1 MKIPNVTIQQLL
13 EAGVH
18 LGHKTLRWNP
28 KMKKYIFGK
37 RDSIHIIDLTQTLE
51 LTKVALQKVYETIS
65 NNGKILFV
73 STKKQASEAIAEV
86 AKETDQYFVNYRWLG
101 GMLTN
106 WGTISNSIKKLKKL
120 EIDLVAENRGF
131 TKKELLKMS
140 VKKDKLQRSLGG
152 IAEMKKVPDLVFI
165 IDTNYE
171 SLAIQESVKLGIPI
185 IAILDSNSNP
195 DGIDFPI
202 PGNDDAR
209 RAIDLYCN
217 LIKETINA
225 AKKSTPK
232 EDKKVDLKNDEKS
245 SKTIQELDREKLEN
259 KFSKDSKETLKLM
272 SDIEKVKKLRELTG
286 AGFKDCNLAIK
297 ESDGDIDKAIEILRV
312 KGISKAS
319 KKMSR
324 DAKEGVIA
332 VTENDKQISL
342 IEVNCETD
350 FVAKNDDFV
359 NFVKELSDLNNN
371 VNSNVDEL
379 KKSKMSN
386 GQTVDE
392 NLVALIAKI
401 GEKITIGK
409 TKTLSNEGTVKSKYL
424 HTIVKDNLAKLAVAV
439 SLETSDNSDVVKNFG
454 KQLSMHIAASSPLA
468 LDQDSI
474 DQSIIDKEQELVTE
488 ELKNSGKPDEIAKK
502 ISLGK
507 MSKFKEEN
515 ALLSQAWVME
525 PKKKVQDIIKELSIP
540 DLKIKEFVR
549 FKIGE

>member
-1 MKIPNVTIQQLL
+1 
-13 EAGVH
+13 
-18 LGHKTLRWNP
+18 
-28 KMKKYIFGK
+28 
-37 RDSIHIIDLTQTLE
+37 
-51 LTKVALQKVYETIS
+51 
-65 NNGKILFV
+65 
-73 STKKQASEAIAEV
+73 
-86 AKETDQYFVNYRWLG
+86 
-101 GMLTN
+101 
-106 WGTISNSIKKLKKL
+106 
-120 EIDLVAENRGF
+120 
-131 TKKELLKMS
+131 
-140 VKKDKLQRSLGG
+140 
-152 IAEMKKVPDLVFI
+152 
-165 IDTNYE
+165 
-171 SLAIQESVKLGIPI
+171 
-185 IAILDSNSNP
+185 
-195 DGIDFPI
+195 
-202 PGNDDAR
+202 
-209 RAIDLYCN
+209 
-217 LIKETINA
+217 
-225 AKKSTPK
+225 
-232 EDKKVDLKNDEKS
+232 
-245 SKTIQELDREKLEN
+245 
-259 KFSKDSKETLKLM
+259 M

-297 ESDGDIDKAIEILRV
+297 ESDGDLNKAIEILRV

-350 FVAKNDDFV
+350 FVAKNNDFV

-371 VNSNVDEL
+371 VNSNVEEL

-409 TKTLSNEGTVKSKYL
+409 TKTLSNEGNVKSKYL

-439 SLETSDNSDVVKNFG
+439 SLETTNNSDEVKNFG

-474 DQSIIDKEQELVTE
+474 DQSIIDKEQELVAE
-488 ELKNSGKPDEIAKK
+488 ELKNSGKPEEIAKK

-525 PKKKVQDIIKELSIP
+525 PKKKVQDIIRELSIP

>member
-1 MKIPNVTIQQLL
+1 
-13 EAGVH
+13 
-18 LGHKTLRWNP
+18 
-28 KMKKYIFGK
+28 
-37 RDSIHIIDLTQTLE
+37 
-51 LTKVALQKVYETIS
+51 
-65 NNGKILFV
+65 
-73 STKKQASEAIAEV
+73 
-86 AKETDQYFVNYRWLG
+86 
-101 GMLTN
+101 
-106 WGTISNSIKKLKKL
+106 
-120 EIDLVAENRGF
+120 
-131 TKKELLKMS
+131 
-140 VKKDKLQRSLGG
+140 
-152 IAEMKKVPDLVFI
+152 
-165 IDTNYE
+165 
-171 SLAIQESVKLGIPI
+171 
-185 IAILDSNSNP
+185 
-195 DGIDFPI
+195 
-202 PGNDDAR
+202 
-209 RAIDLYCN
+209 
-217 LIKETINA
+217 
-225 AKKSTPK
+225 
-232 EDKKVDLKNDEKS
+232 
-245 SKTIQELDREKLEN
+245 
-259 KFSKDSKETLKLM
+259 M

-297 ESDGDIDKAIEILRV
+297 ESDGDLDKAIEILRV

-359 NFVKELSDLNNN
+359 NFVKQVSDLNNN
-371 VNSNVDEL
+371 VNSNVEDL
-379 KKSKMSN
+379 KKSKMAN
-386 GQTVDE
+386 GQSVEE

-409 TKTLSNEGTVKSKYL
+409 TKTLSNDGTFKSKYL

-468 LDQDSI
+468 LDQDTI
-474 DQSIIDKEQELVTE
+474 DQSIIDKEQELVAE

-507 MSKFKEEN
+507 MNKFKEEN
-515 ALLSQAWVME
+515 ALLTQAWVME
-525 PKKKVQDIIKELSIP
+525 PKKKVQDILKELSIP

>member
-1 MKIPNVTIQQLL
+1 
-13 EAGVH
+13 
-18 LGHKTLRWNP
+18 
-28 KMKKYIFGK
+28 
-37 RDSIHIIDLTQTLE
+37 
-51 LTKVALQKVYETIS
+51 
-65 NNGKILFV
+65 
-73 STKKQASEAIAEV
+73 
-86 AKETDQYFVNYRWLG
+86 
-101 GMLTN
+101 
-106 WGTISNSIKKLKKL
+106 
-120 EIDLVAENRGF
+120 
-131 TKKELLKMS
+131 
-140 VKKDKLQRSLGG
+140 
-152 IAEMKKVPDLVFI
+152 
-165 IDTNYE
+165 
-171 SLAIQESVKLGIPI
+171 
-185 IAILDSNSNP
+185 
-195 DGIDFPI
+195 
-202 PGNDDAR
+202 
-209 RAIDLYCN
+209 
-217 LIKETINA
+217 
-225 AKKSTPK
+225 
-232 EDKKVDLKNDEKS
+232 
-245 SKTIQELDREKLEN
+245 
-259 KFSKDSKETLKLM
+259 M

-297 ESDGDIDKAIEILRV
+297 ESDGDLDKAIEILRV

-359 NFVKELSDLNNN
+359 NFVKELSDLNNS
-371 VNSNVDEL
+371 VNSNIEEL

-409 TKTLSNEGTVKSKYL
+409 TKTLSNKGTVKSKYL

-439 SLETSDNSDVVKNFG
+439 SLETSDNSDLVKNFG

-468 LDQDSI
+468 LDQNTI

-515 ALLSQAWVME
+515 ALLTQAWVME

-540 DLKIKEFVR
+540 DIKIKEFVR